1 MVYSLVAQL
10 RKQRSAVSQ
19 TKSSEFDFSDHDVC
33 VCVTRRQGDHRLQ
46 FNGSDTMSSVGFT
59 VTIQ

>member
-33 VCVTRRQGDHRLQ
+33 VTRRQGDHRLQ